1 MKKVIITLFAA
12 AIALA
17 ACTAETE
24 PRKEGPAPS
33 VSEEFIPGPT
43 VFTAFS
49 EGTPD
54 TKAVIGLND
63 SSKPQTFWENGDA
76 ISVFTS
82 ADGDS
87 HSGTSYKFVTSL
99 GSNSTTADFALDEAK
114 EFGSG
119 MYFASYPYQSNSRG
133 VNFTGSSDTYRMAGL
148 RLPSSQTLVANNF
161 DKTAALA
168 VAFSES
174 GSSLEFKNATALL
187 KFRVSESGIIDG
199 RIEVDAGDAISG
211 TFRADVNTSTKELSL
226 ETYGQ
231 PTYNYVDF
239 TIDGSTALSAGT
251 DYYVAIRPLTLTS
264 DLKIFLNGNLVRTI
278 NSGQLASVQR
288 NKIYN
293 LGTLTTPAKP
303 AQKVL
308 RFDFSGTAKDGW
320 PTADKWKAA
329 PGELNCTYPL
339 YGTNYNFFLTDCG
352 NASQARVAWVS
363 ASGGLILYTTWRYVG
378 LPAIEGYKLVKVSG
392 TMCLSTNSKRKA
404 AIVKGVAAD
413 NSLGTIAELHE
424 FVTGGESTGW
434 TTKGTTYTFDLSGTE
449 GNTVYYFLCTNTSVG
464 VSDLTLTYVPI

>member
-378 LPAIEGYKLVKVSG
+378 LPAIEGYKLVMVSG